1 MKQTHTTCTRPRP
14 ARMATLAAMT
24 AMTVLGAT
32 SALAADTEPP
42 PPPPPPRAAASPA
55 AADSRYLAPAG
66 PAMAGA
72 REHLKASRWAAAR
85 AELERLNLVQDADWH
100 NLMGYTLRRQASPDL
115 AASRRHYDEA
125 LRINPDHLGA
135 LAYVGELALMQKDF
149 AAAEAWRARLARACG
164 IARPCEPLE
173 ELQRAI
179 AAARR

>member
-1 MKQTHTTCTRPRP
+1 MKPNRPSLPRQRLHLL
-14 ARMATLAAMT
+14 AMLAAVAALT
-24 AMTVLGAT
+24 AAWPGPAP
-32 SALAADTEPP
+32 AADTEPP
-42 PPPPPPRAAASPA
+42 PPPPAPA
-55 AADSRYLAPAG
+55 AATASRYLAPAG

-85 AELERLNLVQDADWH
+85 AELERLNLVADADWH
-100 NLMGYTLRRQASPDL
+100 NLMGYTLRRQSSPDL

-135 LAYVGELALMQKDF
+135 LAYVGELALMQNDF

>member
-1 MKQTHTTCTRPRP
+1 MNPSCITRTRPRL
-14 ARMATLAAMT
+14 ARL
-24 AMTVLGAT
+24 LSL
-32 SALAADTEPP
+32 SALVAVPGLWAAAAQAADTEPEP
-42 PPPPPPRAAASPA
+42 PPPAAAA
-55 AADSRYLAPAG
+55 ATPSRYLAPAG

-125 LRINPDHLGA
+125 LRIKPDHLGA
-135 LAYVGELALMQKDF
+135 LAYRGELALMEKDF
-149 AAAEAWRARLARACG
+149 AAAEAWRARLVRACG
-164 IARPCEPLE
+164 IAKPCEPLD
-173 ELQRAI
+173 ELQRAF

>member
-1 MKQTHTTCTRPRP
+1 
-14 ARMATLAAMT
+14 
-24 AMTVLGAT
+24 
-32 SALAADTEPP
+32 
-42 PPPPPPRAAASPA
+42 
-55 AADSRYLAPAG
+55 
-66 PAMAGA
+66 MAGA
-72 REHLKASRWAAAR
+72 REHLKAGRWAAAR
-85 AELERLNLVQDADWH
+85 AELERLNLVADADWH
-100 NLMGYTLRRQASPDL
+100 NLMGYTLRRQSSPDL

-135 LAYVGELALMQKDF
+135 LAYVGELALMQNDF